1 MTKIILFISL
11 CTIVLTFTAGWK
23 MAVMTHKY
31 NELNAISQAIPVIR
45 FERFDESRHALIIG
59 LFNPGSQ
66 AMEINRTK
74 LYFQADNKISTV
86 IFNSQEY
93 NDKPLVLD
101 PGDTILVPL
110 QKDRVFKASLERG
123 NYWGEL
129 EFRVPGQ
136 VDYYRLRHQF
146 NRQISVH

>member
-1 MTKIILFISL
+1 MTKTIFSISL
-11 CTIVLTFTAGWK
+11 CIIVVTYTAGWE
-23 MAVMTHKY
+23 MAMMTHKY
-31 NELNAISQAIPVIR
+31 NELNGISQAIPVIR

-66 AMEINRTK
+66 AMEIDRTK
-74 LYFQADNKISTV
+74 LYFQAENKISTV

-93 NDKPLVLD
+93 DDKPLVLD

-110 QKDRVFKASLERG
+110 QTDRVFKVSLERG

-136 VDYYRLRHQF
+136 VDYYSLRHQF
-146 NRQISVH
+146 NRQVPVH